1 MALTLPELAMGFYL
15 YMIGGI
21 AFLMQIFIF
30 EAYRNIRSMRRKA
43 KREARLDPVA
53 LRWLR
58 RVEDP
63 EYDPAA
69 YGEEF

>member
-1 MALTLPELAMGFYL
+1 MALTLPELAMGLYL
-15 YMIGGI
+15 YMIAGV

-30 EAYRNIRSMRRKA
+30 EAYRNIRSMRRRA

-53 LRWLR
+53 LQWLR

-69 YGEEF
+69 YGAEF